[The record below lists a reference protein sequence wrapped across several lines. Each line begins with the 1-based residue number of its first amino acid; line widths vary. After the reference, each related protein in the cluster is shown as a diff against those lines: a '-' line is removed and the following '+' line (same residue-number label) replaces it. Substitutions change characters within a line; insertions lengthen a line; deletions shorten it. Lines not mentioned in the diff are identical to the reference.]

1 MAQTQ
6 GGRAK
11 NGPPDSFR
19 DPKMAQTSR
28 EVSRPI
34 RVTRRR
40 RPNLGGFGC
49 GCGVGP
55 LPLPRPPHTWAVG
68 PCQGFNL
75 PTHRWGHIRFVFLPG
90 SLYGPSWVGLGPL
103 LAHQQCCCYYLFVA
117 VTVTAA
123 ARVFFFPLSLNYNQ

>member
-6 GGRAK
+6 RGQGQKWTPRFVYR
-11 NGPPDSFR
+11 SE
-19 DPKMAQTSR
+19 MAQTSR
-28 EVSRPI
+28 EMSRPI
-34 RVTRRR
+34 RLTRRR

-55 LPLPRPPHTWAVG
+55 LPLPRSPHTWAVG
-68 PCQGFNL
+68 PFQGFNL
-75 PTHRWGHIRFVFLPG
+75 PPHTWGHIWFVFLPG

-117 VTVTAA
+117 VTAAAA
-123 ARVFFFPLSLNYNQ
+123 ARVFFYSLS